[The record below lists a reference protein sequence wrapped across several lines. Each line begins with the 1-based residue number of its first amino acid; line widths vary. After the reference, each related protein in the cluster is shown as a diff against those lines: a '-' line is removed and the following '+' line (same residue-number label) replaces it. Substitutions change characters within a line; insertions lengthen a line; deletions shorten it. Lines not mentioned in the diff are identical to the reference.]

1 MTIRDEFIVTN
12 LIKRISRKTG
22 EEYVLIK
29 LLDNEGDTTEMFCSA
44 DIPDGIEKMDKVK
57 AEVRINQVGDR
68 TYITCTDLRL

>member
-12 LIKRISRKTG
+12 LIKKISRKTG

-44 DIPDGIEKMDKVK
+44 DIPADIEKMDKVQ
-57 AEVRINQVGDR
+57 AEVRIKQVGDR